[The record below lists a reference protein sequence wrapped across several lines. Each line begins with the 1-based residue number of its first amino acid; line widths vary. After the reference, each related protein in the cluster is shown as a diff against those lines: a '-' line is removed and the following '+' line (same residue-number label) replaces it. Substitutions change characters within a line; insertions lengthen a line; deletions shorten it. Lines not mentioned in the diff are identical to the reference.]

1 MSTLGEEYNM
11 LELSARQKQQKKD
24 IKGTLVMKKKEE
36 EKREKFDEENETN
49 KKKRK
54 KRKQNQE
61 MNIQMQLKQPT
72 DYSDY
77 SPEMLP

>member
-36 EKREKFDEENETN
+36 EKREKIDEENETN
-49 KKKRK
+49 KKKTEKEKTEPR
-54 KRKQNQE
+54 NE
-61 MNIQMQLKQPT
+61 H
-72 DYSDY
+72 SDATQTA
-77 SPEMLP
+77 